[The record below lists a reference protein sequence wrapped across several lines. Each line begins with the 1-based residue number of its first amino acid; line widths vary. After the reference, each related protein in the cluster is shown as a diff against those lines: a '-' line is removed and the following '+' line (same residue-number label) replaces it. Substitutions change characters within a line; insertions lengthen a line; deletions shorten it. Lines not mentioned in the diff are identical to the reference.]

1 MYLHQRGHQLH
12 HRCDRR
18 IQAGELHQLSLRPG
32 HFDIAC
38 VIYICVGHCSLCWW
52 IYICPTALRDLRESK
67 KFVFDLCHKIRLMN
81 YIVSDSGRRKHL
93 SHKCLLHST
102 TEGSTSSYTVVV
114 GSLREAL
121 HSRSLAYNTYSC
133 ALWAARHL
141 HDPRENKAERGCENT
156 SLFTAPFP
164 LLFGLY
170 IRASA
175 AGLSSTARL
184 HCDQCCPQLKRP
196 AHIPFLP
203 FHFYMAADRGC

>member
-1 MYLHQRGHQLH
+1 MLHL
-12 HRCDRR
+12 RCDRR

-32 HFDIAC
+32 HIFTCMCDI
-38 VIYICVGHCSLCWW
+38 HLLCWPMLAHLFVDFTFAQPHCE
-52 IYICPTALRDLRESK
+52 IYVSRKVCARLTSQ
-67 KFVFDLCHKIRLMN
+67 IRLKS
-81 YIVSDSGRRKHL
+81 YIVSDSSRK
-93 SHKCLLHST
+93 SIKATKCLLHST
-102 TEGSTSSYTVVV
+102 TEGSTSMYTMTV

-121 HSRSLAYNTYSC
+121 FSRSLAYGIYSC

-141 HDPRENKAERGCENT
+141 QGPRENKAERGCENT

-175 AGLSSTARL
+175 AGLSSTVRL